1 MECSSLLLDVD
12 ESPASAGYVD
22 AVSSDDVPA
31 AADWQAAVETVERM
45 VRCQADLAKVVLA
58 RESRVRGR
66 RRFNP
71 VSLLRRLSDDY
82 PDCFIFAVARGEK
95 CFLGAS
101 PERWF
106 DFAIASSRPP
116 PSPDRLPV
124 ARPPRK
130 TGIWVAH
137 SWPAT
142 RTWPSMTSSCG
153 PYAKDWPSFRS
164 SCRDWPPFV
173 DEIAQC
179 APSRDAHSV
188 PGG

>member
-101 PERWF
+101 PEPAGSTSRSPVF
-106 DFAIASSRPP
+106 DHLSRRLYCPWLDPLGRPASGSRTLGQ
-116 PSPDRLPV
+116 RQGLGRV
-124 ARPPRK
+124 
-130 TGIWVAH
+130 
-137 SWPAT
+137 
-142 RTWPSMTSSCG
+142 
-153 PYAKDWPSFRS
+153 
-164 SCRDWPPFV
+164 
-173 DEIAQC
+173 
-179 APSRDAHSV
+179 
-188 PGG
+188 